1 METAG
6 VRSTDEGIEGA
17 SFNAARFVVNAP
29 ASLSQPDAGRGFDVH
44 VDNARMVPA
53 RGGAILA
60 VNQLA
65 GLDPA
70 VLSELLGRRV
80 VVPATLDGS
89 LYDARRALE
98 CGELVVLFPEGRRA
112 RSRRHGPGHSGV
124 AHLALATGAP
134 IIPIGIVVADAVP
147 SIDAR
152 TPRRSTM
159 GVRFGSPIHPGSLG
173 ERPTMRTR
181 LALTNDVMQAI
192 SALAGVDATGR
203 PNHLVQGVLG

>member
-29 ASLSQPDAGRGFDVH
+29 VSLSQTSHEWWLDVQ
-44 VDNARMVPA
+44 VENAQAVPA

-60 VNQLA
+60 VNQLSD
-65 GLDPA
+65 LDPA

-80 VVPATLDGS
+80 VVPATMDGS

-98 CGELVVLFPEGRRA
+98 AGELVLLFPEGRRA

-124 AHLALATGAP
+124 AHLALATGCPVVPVGIIGADVAAP
-134 IIPIGIVVADAVP
+134 IGE
-147 SIDAR
+147 R
-152 TPRRSTM
+152 TFRRSPV
-159 GVRFGSPIHPGSLG
+159 GVRVGSPIHPGSLG

-192 SALAGVDATGR
+192 SALAGVDTISR
-203 PNHLVQGVLG
+203 PNHLVQGTRC